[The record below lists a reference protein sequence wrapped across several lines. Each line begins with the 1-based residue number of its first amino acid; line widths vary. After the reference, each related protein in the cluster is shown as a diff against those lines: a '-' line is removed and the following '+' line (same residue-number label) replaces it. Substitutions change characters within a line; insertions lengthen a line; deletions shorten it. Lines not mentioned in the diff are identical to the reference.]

1 MAFKFNKSKA
11 KQASSVQPQSL
22 DFEETSTGQSTPD
35 ELQEQSTAE
44 PSNPQKPGFKVEDS
58 FERSDGVSFEFAD
71 PSHLAQEHKESE
83 EKNHK
88 NKFRKPSV
96 TPQLDNDISI
106 DMSNTQGEIHGSDF
120 DKDGNIKKQKKKFS
134 ISNLYGG
141 IAIVGLL
148 AVIGVGALYFTN
160 SSNETQEPEDLTNVP
175 VTPDSNKKP
184 DEEVTYEDDVP
195 TTPDGT
201 TNSKDGEGVDGETVL
216 VDGKE
221 TKPLE
226 GYLVYNNEY
235 TNFTLQYPER
245 WYITENTQEGF
256 NQIKENTKD
265 DQPFSFTKAVLES
278 KIPLVSLKSPQADNQ
293 EQIIIVAEPKG
304 FDTTKVSAP
313 LTFVTSNLTDL
324 LKKAQPTLK
333 ETLTVNGKTFDVTYD
348 IYKEYEDYTLTIQA
362 STKIGENVLMVYF
375 LVPYHAVG
383 EMVADEED
391 ASKESTDTKDKSTTG
406 TTTTPEKDVKAPA
419 NTATD
424 KPVEKPVEKPTDK
437 PVDKAN
443 PPTSEKDKKE
453 SETLIDLETIKSEYL
468 EVFMNVLTSLNFK

>member
-1 MAFKFNKSKA
+1 MAFKFNKNKA
-11 KQASSVQPQSL
+11 KKAPSIQPQSL
-22 DFEETSTGQSTPD
+22 DIDFEETASGQTIPD
-35 ELQEQSTAE
+35 EVQEQTPAE
-44 PSNPQKPGFKVEDS
+44 PSKPKKPGFKTEDT
-58 FERSDGVSFEFAD
+58 FERSDGLSFEFAD

-96 TPQLDNDISI
+96 TPQVDNDISI

-120 DKDGNIKKQKKKFS
+120 DKDGNIKKRKKKFS

-148 AVIGVGALYFTN
+148 AIIGVGALYFTN

-175 VTPDSNKKP
+175 VTPDNSKKP
-184 DEEVTYEDDVP
+184 DEEITYEDDVP
-195 TTPDGT
+195 TTPDEST
-201 TNSKDGEGVDGETVL
+201 DSKEGEGTDETVL

-245 WYITENTQEGF
+245 WYISENTQEGF

-278 KIPLVSLKSPQADNQ
+278 KVPLVSLKSPQADNQ

-313 LTFVTSNLTDL
+313 LSFVTSNLTDL

-333 ETLTVNGKTFDVTYD
+333 EALTINGKTFDVTYD

-391 ASKESTDTKDKSTTG
+391 EKPTTDAKDKTTTG
-406 TTTTPEKDVKAPA
+406 TTTTDVKTPA

-424 KPVEKPVEKPTDK
+424 KPVEKPADKPTDK
-437 PVDKAN
+437 PVDKA
-443 PPTSEKDKKE
+443 TASTGEKDKKE

-468 EVFMNVLTSLNFK
+468 EVFMNVLTSLNFE